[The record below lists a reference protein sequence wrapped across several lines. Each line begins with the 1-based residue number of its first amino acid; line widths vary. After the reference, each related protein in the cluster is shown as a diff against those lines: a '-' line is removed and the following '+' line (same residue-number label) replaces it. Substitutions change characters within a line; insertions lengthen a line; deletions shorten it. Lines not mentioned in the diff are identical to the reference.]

1 MVEQPGRERPPE
13 QSREPLG
20 ERTSTSDARSTDGRS
35 NSAVREPTVWRPG
48 LITFAALMMFA
59 LGGFH
64 ILVAI
69 SEFAN
74 STWVLSR
81 LDIELFI
88 PILLI
93 WGILDLIIGAIAL
106 YAGFS
111 TLRGGTFGWVM
122 GATFAVLGIIR
133 WLFYIPVTPVLAV
146 VVIVLDML
154 VIYALVQHSD
164 YFQSSRSA

>member
-1 MVEQPGRERPPE
+1 MG
-13 QSREPLG
+13 
-20 ERTSTSDARSTDGRS
+20 
-35 NSAVREPTVWRPG
+35 RPG
-48 LITFAALMMFA
+48 LVTYAAIMMLV

-81 LDIELFI
+81 LDVQLFI

-93 WGILDLIIGAIAL
+93 WGIIDLIIGAIAL

-111 TLRGGTFGWVM
+111 TLRGGAFGWIM
-122 GATFAVLGIIR
+122 GATFATLGIIR
-133 WLFYIPVTPVLAV
+133 WLFYIPVAPVLAV
-146 VVIVLDML
+146 VVVVLNML

-164 YFQSSRSA
+164 YFQDSRSA

>member
-1 MVEQPGRERPPE
+1 MVEQRRER
-13 QSREPLG
+13 
-20 ERTSTSDARSTDGRS
+20 T
-35 NSAVREPTVWRPG
+35 PTTMGRPG
-48 LITFAALMMFA
+48 LVTYAAIMMLT

-81 LDIELFI
+81 LDVQLFI

-93 WGILDLIIGAIAL
+93 WGIIDLIIGAIAL
-106 YAGFS
+106 YAGVS
-111 TLRGGTFGWVM
+111 TLRGGAFGWIM
-122 GATFAVLGIIR
+122 GYTFAILGIIR
-133 WLFYIPVTPVLAV
+133 WLFYIPVAPVLAV
-146 VVIVLDML
+146 VVVVLNML

-164 YFQSSRSA
+164 YFQDSRSA

>member
-1 MVEQPGRERPPE
+1 LV
-13 QSREPLG
+13 
-20 ERTSTSDARSTDGRS
+20 TY
-35 NSAVREPTVWRPG
+35 
-48 LITFAALMMFA
+48 AAIMMLV

-81 LDIELFI
+81 LDVQLFI

-93 WGILDLIIGAIAL
+93 WGIIDLIIGAIAL
-106 YAGFS
+106 YAGVS
-111 TLRGGTFGWVM
+111 TLRGGAFGWIM
-122 GATFAVLGIIR
+122 GYTFATLGIIR
-133 WLFYIPVTPVLAV
+133 WLFYIPVAPVLAV
-146 VVIVLDML
+146 VVVVLNML

-164 YFQSSRSA
+164 YFQGNRSA

>member
-1 MVEQPGRERPPE
+1 MG
-13 QSREPLG
+13 
-20 ERTSTSDARSTDGRS
+20 
-35 NSAVREPTVWRPG
+35 RPG
-48 LITFAALMMFA
+48 LITYAALMMFA

-81 LDIELFI
+81 LDVELFI
-88 PILLI
+88 PILVV

-106 YAGFS
+106 YGGFS
-111 TLRGGTFGWVM
+111 TLRGGMFGWIM
-122 GATFAVLGIIR
+122 AYTFAVLGIIR
-133 WLFYIPVTPVLAV
+133 WLFYIPVAPVLAV
-146 VVIVLDML
+146 VVIVLAML

-164 YFQSSRSA
+164 YFQGSRSGP

>member
-1 MVEQPGRERPPE
+1 M
-13 QSREPLG
+13 
-20 ERTSTSDARSTDGRS
+20 
-35 NSAVREPTVWRPG
+35 WRPG
-48 LITFAALMMFA
+48 LVTYAAIMMFA

-64 ILVAI
+64 ILLAI

-93 WGILDLIIGAIAL
+93 WGILDLIIGAIAI
-106 YAGFS
+106 YAGVS
-111 TLRGGTFGWVM
+111 TLRGGTFGWIM
-122 GATFAVLGIIR
+122 GATFAILGIIR
-133 WLFYIPVTPVLAV
+133 WLFYIPVSPVLAV

-164 YFQSSRSA
+164 YFQDSRSA

>member
-1 MVEQPGRERPPE
+1 MRRPD
-13 QSREPLG
+13 L
-20 ERTSTSDARSTDGRS
+20 
-35 NSAVREPTVWRPG
+35 V
-48 LITFAALMMFA
+48 TFAAIMMFT

-64 ILVAI
+64 VLLAI

-93 WGILDLIIGAIAL
+93 WGVIDLIIGAIAL

-111 TLRGGTFGWVM
+111 IISGGTFGWII
-122 GATFAVLGIIR
+122 GYTLATMAIIR
-133 WLFYIPVTPVLAV
+133 WLLYIPVAPVLAV
-146 VVIVLDML
+146 VVIALDML
-154 VIYALVQHSD
+154 VIYGLVRHYD
-164 YFQSSRSA
+164 YFQTS

>member
-1 MVEQPGRERPPE
+1 M
-13 QSREPLG
+13 
-20 ERTSTSDARSTDGRS
+20 
-35 NSAVREPTVWRPG
+35 WRPG
-48 LITFAALMMFA
+48 LVTYAAIMMFA

-64 ILVAI
+64 ILLAI

-81 LDIELFI
+81 LDVELFI

-93 WGILDLIIGAIAL
+93 WGLLDLIIGAIAL
-106 YAGFS
+106 YAGYS
-111 TLRGGTFGWVM
+111 TLRGGTFGWIM
-122 GATFAVLGIIR
+122 GATFAILGIIR
-133 WLFYIPVTPVLAV
+133 WLFYIPVSPVLAV

-164 YFQSSRSA
+164 YFQGIRSGP